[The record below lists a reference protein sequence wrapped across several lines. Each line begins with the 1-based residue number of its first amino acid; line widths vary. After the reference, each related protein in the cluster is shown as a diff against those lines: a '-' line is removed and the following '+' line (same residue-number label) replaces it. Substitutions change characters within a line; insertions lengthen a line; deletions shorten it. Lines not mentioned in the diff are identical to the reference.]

1 MERVNG
7 VLNQYLK
14 NYVNAKKIDLGKHL
28 DMVEFYYIPQCTQ
41 WPKCH
46 HWMNVGK
53 KARKPID
60 LTIPMGQKDNSKKA
74 MEMVKEREKLYT
86 WVNKLLKKAQK

>member
-1 MERVNG
+1 
-7 VLNQYLK
+7 
-14 NYVNAKKIDLGKHL
+14 
-28 DMVEFYYIPQCTQ
+28 
-41 WPKCH
+41 
-46 HWMNVGK
+46 MNVGK

-86 WVNKLLKKAQK
+86 